1 MNEVGTVAWYTVL
14 PVGLDP
20 EGRERL
26 RGALAPMAAVV
37 TAGADDW
44 SEALELASAGH
55 YDSLVVAYPL
65 GDAPTA
71 GFLAGLR
78 KPSCPCRN
86 SAVVLLTEERY
97 RTEAATYLGRGANR
111 VVTWEEAGL
120 ALPSVLEGILNAA
133 PRVPL
138 ETSVRIKPVGDG
150 ASGPVP
156 GRTVN
161 LSTSGM
167 LLRVRKGFEPGTLVV
182 FEMHLPGSAVPL
194 RGRGRVVR
202 RTSVRREPFPGV
214 GVTFGG
220 LEDGGPARLRAFL
233 GDASA

>member
-1 MNEVGTVAWYTVL
+1 MGGVGTVVWYTVL

-26 RGALAPMAAVV
+26 RGALAPLEAVV

-55 YDSLVVAYPL
+55 YDGIVVAYPL

-78 KPSCPCRN
+78 KPSCPCRS
-86 SAVVLLTEERY
+86 SAVVLLTDERH
-97 RTEAATYLGRGANR
+97 RAEAATYLGRGANR
-111 VVTWEEAGL
+111 VVTWDEAGF
-120 ALPSVLEGILNAA
+120 ALPGLLEGILNAA
-133 PRVPL
+133 PRVAL
-138 ETSVRIKPVGDG
+138 ETSVRIKPVGEKAAG
-150 ASGPVP
+150 SVP

-161 LSTSGM
+161 VSTSGM
-167 LLRVRKGFEPGTLVV
+167 LLRVRQGFQPGTLVV
-182 FEMHLPGSAVPL
+182 FELQLPGSQVPL
-194 RGRGRVVR
+194 CGHGRVVR
-202 RTSVRREPFPGV
+202 RTSIRREPFPGV

-220 LEDGGPARLRAFL
+220 LEDGNQARLRAFIS
-233 GDASA
+233 DAGV